1 MTTARDAASSPDDRA
16 HSIFAFDTE
25 AIARYEHALLRGSVA
40 PLIWTPCFPCVL
52 SWLFSSA
59 VESAIE
65 QKASGRRAVLMR
77 GGLQIHVG
85 AHRTGW
91 LLESEQAANMLSIP
105 FDRIL
110 SCRVISESARP
121 CCSAE
126 PRVTIL
132 TVVIQCSSGD
142 GDGQL
147 PSHVH
152 LRGLRDPHSF
162 LTDLLAKQQA
172 LPSSTQGDSPE
183 SGGGS
188 KNTSAMRWL
197 QNRLGPGPPAR
208 RPRANQIEVRDTAYR
223 EMML

>member
-1 MTTARDAASSPDDRA
+1 MTTGREAATSPDDRA

-52 SWLFSSA
+52 LWLFWSA

-65 QKASGRRAVLMR
+65 QKALGRRAVLMR
-77 GGLQIHVG
+77 GGLPNSRGRAPDWMV
-85 AHRTGW
+85 
-91 LLESEQAANMLSIP
+91 LESEQAATMLSIP

-142 GDGQL
+142 SVANS
-147 PSHVH
+147 P
-152 LRGLRDPHSF
+152 
-162 LTDLLAKQQA
+162 LTCTCAGFA
-172 LPSSTQGDSPE
+172 TRTVS
-183 SGGGS
+183 
-188 KNTSAMRWL
+188 
-197 QNRLGPGPPAR
+197 
-208 RPRANQIEVRDTAYR
+208 
-223 EMML
+223 